1 MDHEVRKLTIMISD
15 GFKFILTYDVG
26 DNFFGK
32 KITTLENIL
41 ITVAGVSNCTA
52 HWAVLGSVQ
61 CAVCSSTCT
70 ALHCP
75 QISVGS
81 SFGQCSYGQSWAVRG
96 QF

>member
-41 ITVAGVSNCTA
+41 ITVGKKTSLPLA
-52 HWAVLGSVQ
+52 
-61 CAVCSSTCT
+61 STSKNMI
-70 ALHCP
+70 L
-75 QISVGS
+75 I
-81 SFGQCSYGQSWAVRG
+81 
-96 QF
+96 